1 MNRQDSAPMVI
12 SENEGLRVQRRG
24 ICPVGR
30 LNRRWGREM
39 YLVKCAK
46 MACWEVKPEV
56 GQRDVSSQVCQNGLL
71 GG

>member
-1 MNRQDSAPMVI
+1 MYQSVPKW
-12 SENEGLRVQRRG
+12 L
-24 ICPVGR
+24 VGR

-46 MACWEVKPEV
+46 MACWEVKSKV